1 MTIKQL
7 KQAIADLPDHMD
19 VFIGK
24 RSTEFGYG
32 LVNTAKVKKIDFY
45 DSESDEKPLASDD
58 AFVLEEE

>member
-19 VFIGK
+19 VFIGE
-24 RSTEFGYG
+24 RSTEFAYG
-32 LVNTAKVKKIDFY
+32 LVNSASVKKIDFY
-45 DSESDEKPLASDD
+45 DSESDETPLASDN

>member
-19 VFIGK
+19 VFIGE

-45 DSESDEKPLASDD
+45 DSESDETPLASDD